1 MKTINNRLD
10 ELTKKISS
18 PTFLETNGLG
28 NEVNFYIFDYDP
40 EDEYIVRE
48 YIEMIKSKKNICIK
62 DFNIYDIILEKL
74 EEEGFLE
81 QTFELEKQKGTEFIN
96 ETIVEALEIGSAN
109 DQIINYF
116 NNKID
121 KNDIVFITGIGQVFS
136 IIRTHTLL
144 SNLKKVMKNNP
155 LILFYPGNFA
165 GTSSSLFNKLKSED
179 YYRAFQIVG
188 RR

>member
-1 MKTINNRLD
+1 MK
-10 ELTKKISS
+10 
-18 PTFLETNGLG
+18 
-28 NEVNFYIFDYDP
+28 
-40 EDEYIVRE
+40 
-48 YIEMIKSKKNICIK
+48 
-62 DFNIYDIILEKL
+62 
-74 EEEGFLE
+74 EEGFLE

-96 ETIVEALEIGSAN
+96 ETIVEALEFGSAN

-165 GTSSSLFNKLKSED
+165 GTSSSLFNKLK
-179 YYRAFQIVG
+179 
-188 RR
+188 